1 MKRKLSREEVIKIS
15 YSMDLNNDFSED
27 ALEKYLNDF
36 SVENL
41 DFQYIKET
49 IKNIINNKNNINDLI
64 NKNSKDWRINRIA
77 KVDLAILRVGISE
90 MLYNNSIP
98 CSVSINEAIE
108 ISKKY
113 SNKDSHKFINGIL
126 GSIYR
131 GLNLNE

>member
-1 MKRKLSREEVIKIS
+1 MNRKLSREEVVKIA
-15 YSMDLNNDFSED
+15 YSMDLNNDFSEH

-36 SVENL
+36 LVKDL
-41 DFQYIKET
+41 DVQYIKKT
-49 IKNIINNKNNINDLI
+49 ILDIITNINKIDELI
-64 NKNSKDWRINRIA
+64 NKNSKDWRMNRIA
-77 KVDLAILRVGISE
+77 KVDLAILRVGIAE
-90 MLYNNSIP
+90 ILYTESIP

-113 SNKDSHKFINGIL
+113 SNEDSHKFINGIL

>member
-27 ALEKYLNDF
+27 ALEKYLSDF
-36 SVENL
+36 SVEDL
-41 DFQYIKET
+41 DLQYIKET
-49 IKNIINNKNNINDLI
+49 IKNIINNEDNINDLI
-64 NKNSKDWRINRIA
+64 NKNSKGWRINRIA
-77 KVDLAILRVGISE
+77 KVDIAILRVCISE

-108 ISKKY
+108 ISKKF

-131 GLNLNE
+131 GLNLDE